1 MESLRSSLSAGKSQ
15 AEISAAQQKDEAILI
30 QLAKLALMYWRPD
43 FTPGQAKQLY
53 EMYLDDLRVY
63 SFYDICKAC
72 EKFRQNADN
81 KFFPTSGQI
90 RGLIEEI
97 PSWDVISKSKYLA
110 ERKSMAR
117 DEMAGMVERIEVA
130 SGAKQITH
138 EAAE

>member
-15 AEISAAQQKDEAILI
+15 AEISARQQKDEAILI
-30 QLAKLALMYWRPD
+30 QLARLALMYWRPD

-53 EMYLDDLRVY
+53 EMYLDDLSVY
-63 SFYDICKAC
+63 SFYDITKAC

-81 KFFPTSGQI
+81 KFFPTSGQL

-97 PSWDVISKSKYLA
+97 PSWDVISKNKYLA
-110 ERKSMAR
+110 ERKAMAR
-117 DEMAGMVERIEVA
+117 DELAGMIEQLENHA
-130 SGAKQITH
+130 SKQIAH

>member
-15 AEISAAQQKDEAILI
+15 AQVTAEQQKDEAILI

-63 SFYDICKAC
+63 SFYDITKAC
-72 EKFRQNADN
+72 AKFRQNADN
-81 KFFPTSGQI
+81 KFFPTSGQL

-97 PSWDVISKSKYLA
+97 PSWDVISKNNYLA
-110 ERKSMAR
+110 QRKSAAR

-130 SGAKQITH
+130 SGGKQITH